1 MSDVAEVDA
10 DAGDAGDAGTEA
22 AEVPAATEAQAGV
35 APENRRRRT
44 VAFVVLPAVLVLLGG
59 VAGYVTWDYSSRRD
73 AAAAAVESV
82 AAARDAT
89 TAMLSYRAESVEADL
104 GSAKD
109 RLTGSFLESYNQL
122 VTDVVI
128 PGAKERTISA
138 AAEVA
143 AAASVSATPT
153 HAVTLLFVNQTVTVG
168 GDAPTTTPSS
178 VRVTLDKVGGR
189 WLVSGFEPV

>member
-10 DAGDAGDAGTEA
+10 GAGDAGTEA
-22 AEVPAATEAQAGV
+22 AEAAEGPAATEAEAGV
-35 APENRRRRT
+35 APENRSRRT

-59 VAGYVTWDYSSRRD
+59 VAGYLTWDYSSRRD
-73 AAAAAVESV
+73 AASAAVESV